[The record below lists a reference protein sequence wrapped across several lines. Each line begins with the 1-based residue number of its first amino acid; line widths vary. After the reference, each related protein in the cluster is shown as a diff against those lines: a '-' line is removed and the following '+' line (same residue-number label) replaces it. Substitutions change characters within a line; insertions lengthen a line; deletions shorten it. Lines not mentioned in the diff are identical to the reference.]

1 MKKLKKSAETALD
14 SKRENG
20 FLSGVLLLSASTL
33 IVKIIGLA
41 YKIPMMSLLGAE
53 GMGYFNSA
61 YEIYAL
67 LCVISTAGLPVAV
80 SILVSETE
88 EAKNRRATRR
98 IYRTAMTVF
107 AVLGL
112 LGTLAMLLFSHGF
125 SVLIE
130 NPDAVPSIIS
140 IAPALLCVCI
150 SSAVRGYF
158 QGRCRMSP
166 TAVSQLIEAL
176 GKLFLGIIFAK
187 YAINSGYPLP
197 MAAAFAIFG
206 ISLGTLISALY
217 LLILKF
223 IDDRRDGGKPCE
235 SYSYRDGRILAT
247 LFKIAV
253 PITLSSALLGVTR
266 IIDMALIM
274 RRLQDI
280 GYSISAANSVYGAYT
295 TLGLPIF
302 SLVPSLITPIS
313 LALVPRLS
321 GAIERGDPRAQNEIS
336 SLSLRMTVLFAMPAS
351 FGIAIYSTQILGL
364 LFPTEESA
372 VSMVAPLLAL
382 LGISIVF
389 SCLIT
394 TTNAILQSYKQ
405 TGKPI
410 ISMALGALVKI
421 ISAYILIGM
430 PSIGIYGAP
439 LSTLFCNITITA
451 VNIYFMNKSLPE
463 SESISR
469 VYARPFLASCMMTA
483 VSFAAYLSV
492 TYWLDNSIIGFMVA
506 LVCALISYAFFAIL
520 FGAVSKEDAEMLPM
534 GQKIILA
541 LNKIGFWRSEEN
553 KT

>member
-1 MKKLKKSAETALD
+1 MKLSAEGELN
-14 SKRENG
+14 SKKKNG
-20 FLSGVLLLSASTL
+20 FLSGVLVLSASTL
-33 IVKIIGLA
+33 VVKIIGLA

-80 SILVSETE
+80 SILVSESE
-88 EAKNRRATRR
+88 EKGNGRRTRS

-107 AVLGL
+107 AVLGT
-112 LGTLAMLLFSHGF
+112 LGTLAMLIFSEGL
-125 SVLIE
+125 SSLIE
-130 NPDAVPSIIS
+130 NPDAVPSIIA
-140 IAPALLCVCI
+140 IAPALVCVCVA
-150 SSAVRGYF
+150 SAVRGYF
-158 QGRCRMSP
+158 QGRCRMTP

-187 YAINSGYPLP
+187 YALDSGYPLP
-197 MAAAFAIFG
+197 LSAAFAILG
-206 ISLGTLISALY
+206 ISIGTLVSALY
-217 LLILKF
+217 LLVLKF
-223 IDDRRDGGKPCE
+223 IGDRKDRMGKKDA
-235 SYSYRDGRILAT
+235 YSYRDGSVLFT

-253 PITLSSALLGVTR
+253 PITLSSAVLGVTR

-274 RRLQDI
+274 RRLHDI

-321 GAIERGDPRAQNEIS
+321 GAIERRDALAQSEVS
-336 SLSLRMTVLFAMPAS
+336 SLSLRITVLFAMPAS
-351 FGIAIYSTQILGL
+351 FGIAVYSTQILGL
-364 LFPTEESA
+364 LFPAEESA
-372 VSMVAPLLAL
+372 VSMVSPLLAL

-410 ISMALGALVKI
+410 ISMAIGALVKI
-421 ISAYILIGM
+421 VSAYILIGV
-430 PSIGIYGAP
+430 PSIGVYGAP
-439 LSTLFCNITITA
+439 VSTLLCNITITA
-451 VNIYFMNKSLPE
+451 FNIYFMNKRLPATD
-463 SESISR
+463 SVSR
-469 VYARPFLASCMMTA
+469 VYARPFLASCMMIV
-483 VSFAAYLSV
+483 VSFAAYLSIS
-492 TYWLDNSIIGFMVA
+492 YWLEDRTLGFMAALFVA
-506 LVCALISYAFFAIL
+506 LASYVFFALL

-534 GQKIILA
+534 GQKIISA